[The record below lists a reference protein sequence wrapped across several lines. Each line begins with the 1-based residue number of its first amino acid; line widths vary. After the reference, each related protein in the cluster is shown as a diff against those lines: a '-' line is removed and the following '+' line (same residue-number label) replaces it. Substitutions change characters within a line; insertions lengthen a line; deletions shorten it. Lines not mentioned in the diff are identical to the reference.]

1 MVLLWGMWGVGVA
14 SRVWRCQPGLAEDA
28 KDVMLR
34 CCPGSLGLQ
43 DRTPAPGLSAA
54 VSPGF
59 PGIGAPW
66 AEQGPRSV
74 GPSAAPSVSKLGV
87 VNVTP
92 KQTLLL
98 IAAVPGPSQ
107 SPQSLIFRNS
117 GVSTVSGFMK
127 WGVSTGTAR
136 GLPQCLALTQ
146 STMGQDPPLPDADVA
161 SKAHRG

>member
-14 SRVWRCQPGLAEDA
+14 SRVWRCQPVLAEDA

-87 VNVTP
+87 VNITP

-117 GVSTVSGFMK
+117 EVSTVSGFMK
-127 WGVSTGTAR
+127 LAQGQR
-136 GLPQCLALTQ
+136 GALPQCLALTQ

-161 SKAHRG
+161 TKAQRG

>member
-59 PGIGAPW
+59 PGIGHHGQSRGHALLGQVQP
-66 AEQGPRSV
+66 PV
-74 GPSAAPSVSKLGV
+74 FPS
-87 VNVTP
+87 
-92 KQTLLL
+92 
-98 IAAVPGPSQ
+98 
-107 SPQSLIFRNS
+107 
-117 GVSTVSGFMK
+117 
-127 WGVSTGTAR
+127 
-136 GLPQCLALTQ
+136 
-146 STMGQDPPLPDADVA
+146 
-161 SKAHRG
+161 